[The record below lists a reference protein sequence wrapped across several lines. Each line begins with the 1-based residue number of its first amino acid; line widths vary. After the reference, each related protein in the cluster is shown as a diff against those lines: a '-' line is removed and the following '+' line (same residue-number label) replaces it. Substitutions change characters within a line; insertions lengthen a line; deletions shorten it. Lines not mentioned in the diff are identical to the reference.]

1 MEGLLQQIMDFLLQ
15 LLTLTVNFFI
25 AMLNLILQFAQSIVG
40 SVR

>member
-1 MEGLLQQIMDFLLQ
+1 MQGLLQQILDFLLQ
-15 LLTLTVNFFI
+15 LLALTVNFFI

>member
-25 AMLNLILQFAQSIVG
+25 AMLRLILQFAQSIVG
-40 SVR
+40 SVQ